1 MADWSGITD
10 KGIKFLQKFILQYRD
25 RAVNSLARADKETFK
40 KIYDNRVNQDE
51 GRRSII
57 EMAAE
62 KRKWKR

>member
-1 MADWSGITD
+1 MADWSEITE
-10 KGIKFLQKFILQYRD
+10 KGIKFLQKLILEYRD
-25 RAVNSLARADKETFK
+25 RTVNFLARADKETFK

-62 KRKWKR
+62 KRKWKG